1 MATGS
6 LVTLTALAVHSER
19 QVVTLFVQN
28 SKFEASK
35 DQEHVKSPT
44 LDLYLNLTEMN
55 NNRRS
60 HDYNDLASWEMF
72 QHVVVSTSKST
83 EDFKLGK
90 LCVDEMILKSINE
103 FNSHVLKG
111 SPCIG
116 VVERRGNGSG
126 LARASFPFPPTIH
139 RPLSWIDLSFL

>member
-6 LVTLTALAVHSER
+6 LVTLTALAVHSGR
-19 QVVTLFVQN
+19 QVVAPFVQN

-55 NNRRS
+55 NNLRS
-60 HDYNDLASWEMF
+60 HGYNNLGTWEMF
-72 QHVVVSTSKST
+72 QHVDVSTSKST

-103 FNSHVLKG
+103 FNSDVMKE
-111 SPCIG
+111 SPYIG
-116 VVERRGNGSG
+116 IPGWRGNGSG
-126 LARASFPFPPTIH
+126 LARASFPIPPTIH